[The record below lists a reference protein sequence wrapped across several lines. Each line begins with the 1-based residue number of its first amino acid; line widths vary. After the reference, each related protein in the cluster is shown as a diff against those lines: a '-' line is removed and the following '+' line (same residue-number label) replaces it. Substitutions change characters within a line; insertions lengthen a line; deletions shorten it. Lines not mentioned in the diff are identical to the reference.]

1 MQISESDKIIR
12 ELRAREEDMNESIRS
27 KDSQLAV
34 LRVRFDELDNDLKS
48 KKNELDSLRFESE
61 RLLKDHSNS
70 SDLQSQVL
78 DTLKDK
84 LNELETNLAREKEA
98 YAHAQVKKKRRGDY
112 YNGHSQ
118 RLFMH
123 LPEPS

>member
-48 KKNELDSLRFESE
+48 KKNEIDSLRFESE

-84 LNELETNLAREKEA
+84 LNELEINLAREKEA
-98 YAHAQVKKKRRGDY
+98 YAHAQVIIY
-112 YNGHSQ
+112 ELYNSF
-118 RLFMH
+118 RIIKVPILF
-123 LPEPS
+123 EIK